1 MLENFSYAFLHLEF
15 SLKKIIMNKNAN
27 KDKSSCICVGK
38 TRLSPVALDDGC
50 VLRVSFLFQSLP
62 QSQILL
68 AIPLNPCCV
77 QTIPSKVRP
86 PSPFWNLISS
96 FYFCFSIF
104 YKLLIPFFIPVSF
117 PRLSNFGN
125 HRLDFLSPRPSL
137 MAFVQFLWFN
147 PDKTSSPL

>member
-1 MLENFSYAFLHLEF
+1 
-15 SLKKIIMNKNAN
+15 MNKNAN

-38 TRLSPVALDDGC
+38 TRLCPKALDDGC

-104 YKLLIPFFIPVSF
+104 YKLLIFTFIPVF
-117 PRLSNFGN
+117 F
-125 HRLDFLSPRPSL
+125 LDYQTLEIIGWIFCHPVLHY
-137 MAFVQFLWFN
+137 
-147 PDKTSSPL
+147 

>member
-1 MLENFSYAFLHLEF
+1 
-15 SLKKIIMNKNAN
+15 MNKNAN

-38 TRLSPVALDDGC
+38 TRLSPKALDDGC

-104 YKLLIPFFIPVSF
+104 YKLLIFTFIPVFFS
-117 PRLSNFGN
+117 
-125 HRLDFLSPRPSL
+125 
-137 MAFVQFLWFN
+137 
-147 PDKTSSPL
+147 